1 MKKFLLFFIPFILFG
16 FSFESFAKDGNI
28 LQLIQTQY
36 KKIKSFSGT
45 FVQFSYQ
52 KNSETIP
59 RKAEGEVAYK
69 RPGKMRWLYSI
80 PEEHLLVT
88 NGKTLWLFDPLLE
101 NVTVKKLEKIA
112 DGTALSFMLGFGDLN
127 YDFDRRDLTK
137 NFLGDEDGLVVELV
151 PKKRNSNLSFIQLKI
166 NPKTYDLKQ
175 MLLMDDQGNYRT
187 IELNFMKY
195 NLKLEDNF
203 FEFQITKDIEVIEAD
218 F

>member
-1 MKKFLLFFIPFILFG
+1 M
-16 FSFESFAKDGNI
+16 
-28 LQLIQTQY
+28 
-36 KKIKSFSGT
+36 
-45 FVQFSYQ
+45 
-52 KNSETIP
+52 
-59 RKAEGEVAYK
+59 
-69 RPGKMRWLYSI
+69 
-80 PEEHLLVT
+80 
-88 NGKTLWLFDPLLE
+88 
-101 NVTVKKLEKIA
+101 
-112 DGTALSFMLGFGDLN
+112 
-127 YDFDRRDLTK
+127 
-137 NFLGDEDGLVVELV
+137 VVELV